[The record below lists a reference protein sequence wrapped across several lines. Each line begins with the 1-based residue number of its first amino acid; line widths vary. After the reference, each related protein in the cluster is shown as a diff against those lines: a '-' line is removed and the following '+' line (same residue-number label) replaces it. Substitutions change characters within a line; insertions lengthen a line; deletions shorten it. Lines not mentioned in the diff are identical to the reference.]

1 MVGSPDFRMWLMVLL
16 ANDDN
21 CGLVL
26 SVLAVFEKILYA
38 IWGAKYWKISMIVVL
53 RIFLGEK
60 IMKKKFEMFGGLK
73 KTS

>member
-1 MVGSPDFRMWLMVLL
+1 MVKLSGFRLKLMALL

-26 SVLAVFEKILYA
+26 SVLAAVEKILYA
-38 IWGAKYWKISMIVVL
+38 IWGAKCWKISMIVVL
-53 RIFLGEK
+53 CIFLDEK

>member
-1 MVGSPDFRMWLMVLL
+1 MVELPGFRLKLMVLL

-26 SVLAVFEKILYA
+26 SVLAVTEKILYA
-38 IWGAKYWKISMIVVL
+38 ILGAKCWEISMIVVL
-53 RIFLGEK
+53 RIFSDEK